1 MTKPSAGLLAAA
13 ACVLEVSARK
23 AGNVHPCASFEDAHA
38 VDFLMSA
45 VAIAGP
51 LDRARAEGV
60 GLAAREA
67 VRATGTVA
75 ASNTNLGMI
84 LLLTPLVAAEDG
96 ELHPAGLGR
105 LLDRLTVA
113 DSLHVFEAIR
123 LASPGGLGSAS
134 DQDVADAPTLPLRPI
149 MRLAADRDLV
159 ARQYAE
165 AFVDVFGVGLD
176 ALAAWLDRGI
186 GLERAIVGTHLSLI
200 AALGDSLIAR
210 KRGPEVSDEARALA
224 RSVIES
230 GWPSR
235 LDEFDA
241 FDAWLRADGHA
252 RNPGATADLTA
263 AVIHVGLRKG
273 LIRLPVGAWSR

>member
-1 MTKPSAGLLAAA
+1 MADPSAGLLAAA

-23 AGNVHPCASFEDAHA
+23 AGNVHPGASFEDAHA
-38 VDFLMSA
+38 VDFLLSA
-45 VAIAGP
+45 LAIAGP

-67 VRATGTVA
+67 VRATGAVA

-84 LLLTPLVAAEDG
+84 LLLTPLVAAEDD

-134 DQDVADAPTLPLRPI
+134 DQDVAEAPTLPLRPI

-200 AALGDSLIAR
+200 AALGDSLITR
-210 KRGPEVSDEARALA
+210 KRGAGVSDEARSRSLA
-224 RSVIES
+224 VIES

-235 LDEFDA
+235 LDAFDA
-241 FDAWLRADGHA
+241 FDDWLRAEGHA